1 MAVSV
6 HHVCQATLNLE
17 YSKVW
22 TPKTPWAIIHVL
34 DKQERSFEGCKV
46 WPTLEESL
54 EFASKNDCRKSQY
67 DALKMVID
75 GIREAGAEIIDGT
88 DFPSAEEITA
98 PGGWDW
104 YARLSLLHNILS

>member
-1 MAVSV
+1 MSWI
-6 HHVCQATLNLE
+6 
-17 YSKVW
+17 SKKEALKGAKFGLPWKRVW
-22 TPKTPWAIIHVL
+22 
-34 DKQERSFEGCKV
+34 
-46 WPTLEESL
+46 